1 MAAQRGVYTVSFAAS
16 SFTSANGDYDF
27 FELTP
32 ADDRPIEILAIFI
45 GNKSEIGDAQEEFV
59 EWSVVTDNAT
69 SGNGTSTT
77 PRPLDPRDAS
87 AGFTA
92 ETVASTTATTGTE
105 IFLHQD
111 TFNIRAGLQVIFPEA
126 MRPKCDQADTM
137 LCIRMEQGLAD
148 DANIAGTVYVREL

>member
-1 MAAQRGVYTVSFAAS
+1 MAAQRGIYTVSFAAS
-16 SFTSANGDYDF
+16 SFTNANGDYDF

-32 ADDRPIEILAIFI
+32 VDDRPIEIVAIYI

-59 EWSVVTDNAT
+59 EWSIVTDNAS

-77 PRPLDPRDAS
+77 PRPLDPRDGA

-92 ETVASTTATTGTE
+92 ETVASTPASTGTE
-105 IFLHQD
+105 IFVHQD
-111 TFNIRAGLQVIFPEA
+111 TFNIRAGLAFIVPEF
-126 MRPKCDQADTM
+126 MRAKVDQADTM

-148 DANIAGTVYVREL
+148 DASIAGTVYVREL

>member
-1 MAAQRGVYTVSFAAS
+1 MAAQRGIYTVSFAAS
-16 SFTSANGDYDF
+16 SFTNANGDYDF

-32 ADDRPIEILAIFI
+32 ADDRPIEVVAIYI
-45 GNKSEIGDAQEEFV
+45 GNKSEVGDAQDEMV
-59 EWSVVTDNAT
+59 EWSIVTDNAT

-92 ETVASTTATTGTE
+92 ETVASTVASTGTE

-111 TFNIRAGLQVIFPEA
+111 TFNIRAGLQIIFPEQ
-126 MRPKCDQADTM
+126 MRPRCDQADTM

-148 DANIAGTVYVREL
+148 DASIAGTVYVREL

>member
-1 MAAQRGVYTVSFAAS
+1 MAAQRGIYTVSFAAS

-32 ADDRPIEILAIFI
+32 ADDRPIEIVAIFI

-69 SGNGTSTT
+69 TGNGTSTT
-77 PRPLDPRDAS
+77 PRPLDPRDAA
-87 AGFTA
+87 AGFAA
-92 ETVASTTATTGTE
+92 EAVGSTVASTGTE

-111 TFNIRAGLQVIFPEA
+111 TFNIRAGLQCVFPPE
-126 MRPKCDQADTM
+126 MRPKVDQADVM

-148 DANIAGTVYVREL
+148 DASIAGTVYVREL

>member
-1 MAAQRGVYTVSFAAS
+1 VAAQRGVYTVSFAAS

-32 ADDRPIEILAIFI
+32 VDDRPIEIVAIFV
-45 GNKSEIGDAQEEFV
+45 GNKSEVGDVQEEFI
-59 EWSVVTDNAT
+59 EYSIVTDNAT
-69 SGNGTSTT
+69 TGNGAATT
-77 PRPLDPRDAS
+77 PRPLDARDGA

-111 TFNIRAGLQVIFPEA
+111 TFNIRSGLQIVFPEI
-126 MRPKCDQADTM
+126 MRPKCDQGDTM
-137 LCIRMEQGLAD
+137 MCVRMEQGLAD
-148 DANIAGTVYVREL
+148 DASIAGTIYVREL